1 MKIKYIVPTVGR
13 ADSITTMDYITQ
25 AVALVSPEDYPR
37 YRDAHPNWGEERF
50 LIAPP
55 GVQGNGK
62 SRALNWMLD
71 TQWDDCDAII
81 HMDDDIHWYAAHMG
95 DETARRLKEEE
106 VYELFENFC
115 RLAYEWGCGMWG
127 LSINI
132 DRLSYAEFL
141 PFSLHGYIDG
151 GTVGYVRNDGIRYDE
166 ELTIK
171 EDVDYFLQSLE
182 KYHKALRINKYRIYK
197 ESFTN
202 HGGCQF
208 FRNPENEK
216 KQFKRMQE
224 KWGSDIIRPN
234 KPRGNNESKIK
245 KYGGAIKLNLPLLGS

>member
-115 RLAYEWGCGMWG
+115 CLAYECGDFQ
-127 LSINI
+127 SI
-132 DRLSYAEFL
+132 
-141 PFSLHGYIDG
+141 
-151 GTVGYVRNDGIRYDE
+151 
-166 ELTIK
+166 LT
-171 EDVDYFLQSLE
+171 D
-182 KYHKALRINKYRIYK
+182 
-197 ESFTN
+197 
-202 HGGCQF
+202 
-208 FRNPENEK
+208 
-216 KQFKRMQE
+216 
-224 KWGSDIIRPN
+224 
-234 KPRGNNESKIK
+234 
-245 KYGGAIKLNLPLLGS
+245 